1 MCNVVRSSFTFLA
14 LLGLL
19 STSARAGV
27 LQFGDVDACDSLTYP
42 VDPMRGATLQGL
54 SAGVVTFSNVAF
66 YHPWPFRPSADD
78 HPGTDQ
84 IYVGAVQTAAHD
96 GYSGSEF
103 RLNGP
108 QVITLDYS
116 SLVTAGGEVGT
127 FTLGIMAD
135 DFQRPLFGQPFTA
148 SINGV
153 VHTALTSVLNSV
165 DQTGPVIQFFTI
177 GLDPSLLQQSHVLTL
192 SINQGGTG
200 GDGWAI
206 DFLTVGVTS
215 TGEPPPPLAAV
226 PEPTGC
232 LLAMLGA
239 LGVLGYVRSRKR
251 IR

>member
-1 MCNVVRSSFTFLA
+1 MCNVLRSSFTFLA

-19 STSARAGV
+19 SSSARAGV
-27 LQFGDVDACDSLTYP
+27 LQFGDADRCNTRIDSSGLK
-42 VDPMRGATLQGL
+42 VGATLQGL
-54 SAGVVTFSNVAF
+54 QSGVVTFGHAIVRHA
-66 YHPWPFRPSADD
+66 WPFAPSSGD

-84 IYVGAVQTAAHD
+84 IYVGTVQTAASD
-96 GYSGSEF
+96 GYANSAL
-103 RLNGP
+103 RQNGP

-116 SLVTAGGEVGT
+116 SLVGAGGEVGT
-127 FTLGIMAD
+127 FTLGIAAD
-135 DFQRPLFGQPFTA
+135 DFQYPRFGQPFTA

-215 TGEPPPPLAAV
+215 TSEPPPPPAAV